1 LITGSK
7 QELFGD
13 AMSDLSAIKPVSISA
28 KQARHLALAAQGFEQ
43 PDPTRPVDRR
53 RIMKMI
59 RKTNMLQIDS
69 VNVLSRAHY
78 MPVFSRLG
86 IYDRDLLDQLS
97 WGTAKQRKLFE
108 YWGHEASLIPV
119 EDYPLYRWRMEDAL
133 RGLGMWGRMARIAD
147 DEPDFVASLLR
158 HLDRE
163 GTTAA
168 SELNEEPREGGSQWW
183 GWTKAKTAMEYL
195 FWSGQVMARKRRSS
209 FEREY
214 DLPHRIIGDAAHE
227 PALPRDVAQRA
238 LIAKGIVA
246 MGVATIADLRKYF
259 RLPTEDAKARVA
271 EMVENGDLVPA
282 EIEGWAQPGF
292 IAPDAKI
299 RRRATP
305 SALMVPFD
313 PVMWER
319 DRVERIFGFNYR
331 IEIYTPAEK
340 RQFGYYVLP
349 FMLNGAFVA
358 RVDLKA
364 DRQAKLLRVFSAH
377 AEQGCDN
384 DDVAAQLYAHLH
396 HLARFLDMDGVDVT
410 QMNAFSKRLA
420 AQGAVI

>member
-1 LITGSK
+1 MPEVT
-7 QELFGD
+7 
-13 AMSDLSAIKPVSISA
+13 ATKPVSISA
-28 KQARHLALAAQGFEQ
+28 KQARHLALAGQGFET
-43 PDPTRPVDRR
+43 PDAGKPVDRR

-133 RGLGMWGRMARIAD
+133 NGQGMWGGIARTAR
-147 DEPDFVASLLR
+147 EHPEFVSSLLQ
-158 HLDRE
+158 HLERE
-163 GTTAA
+163 GPTAS
-168 SELNEEPREGGSQWW
+168 SELHDEPREGGSQWW
-183 GWTKAKTAMEYL
+183 GWTKTKAAMEFL
-195 FWSGQVMARKRRSS
+195 FWSGQVMARKRRGS

-214 DLPHRIIGDAAHE
+214 DLPHRIIGSMAHE
-227 PALPRDVAQRA
+227 ALLPRDVAQRA

-271 EMVENGDLVPA
+271 EMVENGDLLPA
-282 EIEGWAQPGF
+282 SVEGWTQPAF

-299 RRRATP
+299 RRRSSPT
-305 SALMVPFD
+305 ALMVPFD

-340 RQFGYYVLP
+340 RQYGYYVLP
-349 FMLNGAFVA
+349 FMLDGDFVA

-364 DRQAKLLRVFSAH
+364 DRQAKVLRAFSAH
-377 AEQGCDN
+377 AEDGRDN
-384 DDVAAQLYAHLH
+384 DIVAAALHRHLCQLAV
-396 HLARFLDMDGVDVT
+396 FLGLDDVVVRE
-410 QMNAFSKRLA
+410 MNPFSIRLA
-420 AQGAVI
+420 AQKGSI

>member
-1 LITGSK
+1 MPDVT
-7 QELFGD
+7 EL
-13 AMSDLSAIKPVSISA
+13 KPVSISA
-28 KQARHLALAAQGFEQ
+28 KQARHLALDGQGFET
-43 PDPTRPVDRR
+43 PDPVRPVDRR

-86 IYDRDLLDQLS
+86 VYDRALLDQLS

-133 RGLGMWGRMARIAD
+133 RGEGMWGRMAAIAR

-158 HLDRE
+158 HLERE

-168 SELNEEPREGGSQWW
+168 SALNEEPREGGSQWW

-195 FWSGQVMARKRRSS
+195 FWSGQVMARKRRGS

-214 DLPHRIIGDAAHE
+214 DLPHRIIGDVAHE
-227 PALPRDVAQRA
+227 PVLPRDVAQRA

-271 EMVENGDLVPA
+271 EMVENGDLIPA
-282 EIEGWAQPGF
+282 LVEGWQQPGF

-340 RQFGYYVLP
+340 RQYGYYVLP
-349 FMLNGAFVA
+349 FMLDGNFVA
-358 RVDLKA
+358 RVDLKT

-377 AEQGCDN
+377 AEPGCDT
-384 DDVAAQLYAHLH
+384 DHVAAQLNAHLH
-396 HLARFLDMDGVDVT
+396 QLAQFLEMDAVDIT
-410 QMNAFSKRLA
+410 EMNGFSKRLA
-420 AQGAVI
+420 GQRAMA

>member
-1 LITGSK
+1 MPDVT
-7 QELFGD
+7 
-13 AMSDLSAIKPVSISA
+13 AIKPVSISA
-28 KQARHLALAAQGFEQ
+28 KQARHLALAGQGFET
-43 PDPTRPVDRR
+43 PDPARPVDRR

-86 IYDRDLLDQLS
+86 VYDRALLDQLS

-133 RGLGMWGRMARIAD
+133 RGLGMWGRMARIAR

-195 FWSGQVMARKRRSS
+195 FWSGQVMARKRRGS

-214 DLPHRIIGDAAHE
+214 DLPHRIIGDMAHE
-227 PALPRDVAQRA
+227 PVLPRDVAQRA
-238 LIAKGIVA
+238 LIAKGITA

-259 RLPTEDAKARVA
+259 RLPSDDAKARVA

-282 EIEGWAQPGF
+282 TVAGWRQPAF
-292 IAPDAKI
+292 IASDAKI
-299 RRRATP
+299 RRRAMPT
-305 SALMVPFD
+305 ALMVPFD

-319 DRVERIFGFNYR
+319 DRVERIFEFNYR

-340 RQFGYYVLP
+340 RQYGYYVLP
-349 FMLNGAFVA
+349 FMLNGDFVG

-364 DRQAKLLRVFSAH
+364 DRQSKLLRVFSAH
-377 AEQGCDN
+377 AEDGCDN
-384 DDVAAQLYAHLH
+384 DGVASELHRHLCQLAV
-396 HLARFLDMDGVDVT
+396 FLDLEDVFVT
-410 QMNAFSKRLA
+410 EMNPFSRRLGRFGK
-420 AQGAVI
+420 GALCRL

>member
-1 LITGSK
+1 MP
-7 QELFGD
+7 D
-13 AMSDLSAIKPVSISA
+13 ATTPKPLSISA
-28 KQARHLALAAQGFEQ
+28 KQARHLALVGQGFEK
-43 PDPTRPVDRR
+43 PDAGKTVDRR

-86 IYDRDLLDQLS
+86 LYDRALLDQLS

-119 EDYPLYRWRMEDAL
+119 EDYPLYRWRMEDAQN
-133 RGLGMWGRMARIAD
+133 GLGMWGRMARVARE
-147 DEPDFVASLLR
+147 EPEFVASLLA
-158 HLDRE
+158 HLERE

-168 SELNEEPREGGSQWW
+168 SELHDEPREGGSQWW
-183 GWTKAKTAMEYL
+183 GWTKTKTAMEYL
-195 FWSGQVMARKRRSS
+195 FWSGQVMARKRRGS

-214 DLPHRIIGDAAHE
+214 DLPHRIIGDVAQE

-238 LIAKGIVA
+238 LIAKGITA
-246 MGVATIADLRKYF
+246 MGVATLADLRKYF

-282 EIEGWAQPGF
+282 TVEGWRQPAF

-299 RRRATP
+299 RRRSTP
-305 SALMVPFD
+305 TALMVPFD

-340 RQFGYYVLP
+340 RQYGYYVLP
-349 FMLNGAFVA
+349 FMLDGDFVA

-364 DRQAKLLRVFSAH
+364 DRKARVLRVFSAH
-377 AEQGCDN
+377 AEEGRDN
-384 DDVAAQLYAHLH
+384 DIVAAALHQHLCQLAVFLGLDDVAITEMNPFSIRLEAQ
-396 HLARFLDMDGVDVT
+396 
-410 QMNAFSKRLA
+410 
-420 AQGAVI
+420 